1 MSLFDSASL
10 VVTPNGYKEDKLY
23 SIKPTDGSGD
33 LSVTRATTATRV
45 NSAGLIEVVPR
56 NLLTYSNT
64 FSNVAW
70 TKDRV
75 TVASSVIISPDGT
88 ANATKLMDT
97 LVGNNAYRLY
107 NSLTL
112 SAQSYTQ
119 TFYAKSAEYN
129 WVYVRIGNSLRAW
142 FNLSNGTL
150 GTIESGLTASISPV
164 NDGWYKITCTI
175 TTATAGSGFALI
187 GLTPANGI
195 DTYTPTTSV
204 KGIYIYGTQLDL
216 GTTAKEYFPTTDRLD
231 VPRLDYTNS
240 TCPSILVEPQ
250 RTNLVPNPFAYSGSA
265 GVAFNST
272 VANSPISGGL
282 STRITKNEAAGTLR
296 YASQSCS
303 ATALSALTAYTIS
316 AFFKYD
322 GYNVQTSMEYNN
334 ANQWGGVSWS
344 QLINIAST
352 GITLGTSNA
361 CTSTIENYGNGWY
374 RVNIRVTT
382 GAVILGAPP
391 VNYLIQVASSLST
404 GQGFLHTAAQLE
416 AGSYPTSYIPTVAS
430 SVTRNAD
437 VISKTGISSLI
448 GQTEGTVFVDVNL
461 NSRVTQT
468 YFAISSS
475 ATAVTDYIGISFR
488 ASTIVFEIVR
498 AGALQANHSLSN
510 SSTGRFKLGIGYK
523 ANDFVFYSNG
533 VQLST
538 DNSGTVPACNDIVL
552 INSTFSQNQA
562 LNYNSVQLY
571 KTRLSNTELA
581 QLTTI

>member
-10 VVTPNGYKEDKLY
+10 VVTPSGYKEDKLY

-33 LSVTRATTATRV
+33 LVVTRATTATRI
-45 NSAGLIEVVPR
+45 NSAGLIEVVPY
-56 NLLTYSNT
+56 NLLQRSQEFENAIWGKLNT
-64 FSNVAW
+64 TITANSVIAPNNTLTADTFTTSNVNAII
-70 TKDRV
+70 DQNV
-75 TVASSVIISPDGT
+75 TFQNSCVFSVYVKYIDSQFIQLYAGISSQSRANFDILNGVVGNSGTDTSNSTIQSVGNGWYRLTVTFINNSGASNIRIKFVASLTSGWGVNST
-88 ANATKLMDT
+88 NAI
-97 LVGNNAYRLY
+97 NSAYLWG
-107 NSLTL
+107 
-112 SAQSYTQ
+112 AQLNT
-119 TFYAKSAEYN
+119 
-129 WVYVRIGNSLRAW
+129 
-142 FNLSNGTL
+142 
-150 GTIESGLTASISPV
+150 
-164 NDGWYKITCTI
+164 
-175 TTATAGSGFALI
+175 GS
-187 GLTPANGI
+187 
-195 DTYTPTTSV
+195 S
-204 KGIYIYGTQLDL
+204 
-216 GTTAKEYFPTTDRLD
+216 AKEYFPTTDRLD

-240 TCPSILVEPQ
+240 SCPSILVEPQ
-250 RTNLVPNPFAYSGSA
+250 RTNILLRSEEFDNAYWAKYRLDLGTNTQVSPSGVQNADTFTSSA
-265 GVAFNST
+265 GQSFVPAIANTSITFLGNTRYSYSIYAKKIGTTDSFVLGYVDNSIGYT
-272 VANSPISGGL
+272 GGKASYNLTTQSITITQSP
-282 STRITKNEAAGTLR
+282 N
-296 YASQSCS
+296 ASVTATMQS
-303 ATALSALTAYTIS
+303 
-316 AFFKYD
+316 
-322 GYNVQTSMEYNN
+322 V
-334 ANQWGGVSWS
+334 
-344 QLINIAST
+344 
-352 GITLGTSNA
+352 
-361 CTSTIENYGNGWY
+361 GNGWY
-374 RVNIRVTT
+374 RLVLNFLTIAVPTYNYVEMNIPSTSVTNT
-382 GAVILGAPP
+382 FAIWGAQI
-391 VNYLIQVASSLST
+391 
-404 GQGFLHTAAQLE
+404 E
-416 AGSYPTSYIPTVAS
+416 AGSNATSYIPTIAS